1 MKINFKV
8 TTECPANCICCRERL
23 LNFKKFSYVEKTREE
38 LFTKILSIYKK
49 VGDKENHLSITGG
62 EPTLISNL
70 PYFVKKMTEHN
81 ITVGIDTNG
90 WNINRKWLE
99 EMEQAG
105 LKYLLFSVYSLKREI
120 YNHLRGAENGQLFA
134 RMKEAICVLK
144 KYKEDGGTIQIRMQ
158 IVLMKPNFRELP
170 ILLEEAIQS
179 HFDSLSTAYYISN
192 EPEEN
197 ILMDQSDI
205 ECFVKE
211 VCPKMISIMEKCNMD
226 KALMDANKQKIKS
239 FFKIKDMNLEELS
252 KGIYRRSGC
261 NCSEPNRISIYPNG
275 VAVPCLGFDYIMD
288 ESYGLNIF
296 DNEQYKKLFD
306 NRFEDFW
313 KSDYALCERC
323 SSGYQVWLDLS
334 FGRL

>member
-23 LNFKKFSYVEKTREE
+23 SNFKKFSCVEKRSEE
-38 LFTKILSIYKK
+38 LFSKILSIYNE
-49 VGDKENHLSITGG
+49 VGDKENYLSITGG
-62 EPTLISNL
+62 EPTLISDL
-70 PYFVKKMTEHN
+70 SHFVSKMTDHN

-90 WNINRKWLE
+90 WNVDKNWLT

-105 LKYLLFSVYSLKREI
+105 LKYVLFSVYSLDQDI

-134 RMKEAICVLK
+134 RMKEALCVLK

-158 IVLMKPNFRELP
+158 TVLMKPNFRELP
-170 ILLEEAIQS
+170 ILLEEAIRS

-205 ECFVKE
+205 EWFIKK
-211 VCPKMISIMEKCNMD
+211 VCPEMISIMEKCNMD
-226 KALMDANKQKIKS
+226 EVLMEANKKKIDT
-239 FFKIKDMNLEELS
+239 FFNIKDMDLELLAR
-252 KGIYRRSGC
+252 GIYRRSGC
-261 NCSEPNRISIYPNG
+261 NCNENNCISIYPNG
-275 VAVPCLGFDYIMD
+275 VAVPCRGFDYIMD
-288 ESYGLNIF
+288 ESYGLNLF
-296 DNEQYKKLFD
+296 DNKQYKILFE

-313 KSDYALCERC
+313 KSEYALCKRC

-334 FGRL
+334 F